1 MTPFG
6 FFASLAV
13 ISAAAVYTDA
23 LRRRRRG
30 RMVRRLA
37 ADWRMNYTPADSL
50 QVTPKIARHF
60 PIPGAANL
68 LVRDLIYGIEQDR
81 YRYVFT
87 AEFTAGVVRTKTRRL
102 RVGTFSE
109 PRNRSLRHSPDEPPR
124 VLLAPEG
131 GTIEEQYAALAP
143 AAATR
148 VPREERKGNRLGDEK
163 KGNRRGGEVAE
174 TDAEKSGISR
184 ATEG

>member
-1 MTPFG
+1 MTPLG
-6 FFASLAV
+6 LLVALIAV
-13 ISAAAVYTDA
+13 TAAAVYGDA

-30 RMVRRLA
+30 RTVRRLA
-37 ADWRMNYTPADSL
+37 AEWRMNYTPTDSL

-60 PIPGAANL
+60 PVPGAANL
-68 LVRDLIYGIEQDR
+68 QVRDLIYGIEQDR

-109 PRNRSLRHSPDEPPR
+109 PRNRTLRHAHEDATR
-124 VLLAPEG
+124 VELAPEG
-131 GTIEEQYAALAP
+131 GTLEEQYTALAP

-148 VPREERKGNRLGDEK
+148 VPREERRAKDDKGTWGQGD
-163 KGNRRGGEVAE
+163 KGRG
-174 TDAEKSGISR
+174 
-184 ATEG
+184 

>member
-6 FFASLAV
+6 FLGILVAV
-13 ISAAAVYTDA
+13 STAAVYADA
-23 LRRRRRG
+23 VVRRRRG
-30 RMVRRLA
+30 RIVRKLA

-68 LVRDLIYGIEQDR
+68 QVRDLIYGIEQDR

-87 AEFTAGVVRTKTRRL
+87 AEYTAGVVRTKTRRL

-109 PRNRSLRHSPDEPPR
+109 PRNRSLRHAADAVSPVE
-124 VLLAPEG
+124 LAPEE
-131 GTIEEQYAALAP
+131 GTIEEQYLSLAP
-143 AAATR
+143 ASATR
-148 VPREERKGNRLGDEK
+148 VPREERKRREGEE
-163 KGNRRGGEVAE
+163 KGNRRGAGTAAPAE
-174 TDAEKSGISR
+174 EEKD
-184 ATEG
+184 EGVRS

>member
-1 MTPFG
+1 MTPFCLLVLLIA
-6 FFASLAV
+6 ASGV
-13 ISAAAVYTDA
+13 AVYGDA

-30 RMVRRLA
+30 RAVRRLA
-37 ADWRMNYTPADSL
+37 AEWRMNYTPTDSL

-68 LVRDLIYGIEQDR
+68 EVRDLVYGIEQDR

-109 PRNRSLRHSPDEPPR
+109 PRNRSLRYATEEAPR
-124 VLLAPEG
+124 VELAPEG
-131 GTIEEQYAALAP
+131 GTIEEQYSALAP
-143 AAATR
+143 AAA
-148 VPREERKGNRLGDEK
+148 
-163 KGNRRGGEVAE
+163 
-174 TDAEKSGISR
+174 
-184 ATEG
+184 